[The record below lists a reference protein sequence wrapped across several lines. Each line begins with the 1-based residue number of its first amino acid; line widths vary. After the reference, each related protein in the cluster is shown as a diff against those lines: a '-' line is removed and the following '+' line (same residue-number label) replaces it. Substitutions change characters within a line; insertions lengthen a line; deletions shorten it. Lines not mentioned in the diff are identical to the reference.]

1 LPTQGFVPLRGIT
14 EAQPHLGGGCH
25 CLRFLVF
32 RPQAFSASRRFA
44 PPLSFAGLFHPATT
58 SRVVAVQGL
67 LSPCSRTVSSTAS
80 APLPLSSFV
89 LTGFPAARLGR
100 PDFEAFLHTRPR
112 STRFGVTRTE
122 CRSPLRFSVSS
133 RPSPPVASF
142 GSPKPSAH
150 DVTAWGLQADP
161 SWPSSAYFNRRA
173 RLIRLLP
180 SQPARDSR
188 TFHPRPP
195 W

>member
-1 LPTQGFVPLRGIT
+1 VPPLV
-14 EAQPHLGGGCH
+14 
-25 CLRFLVF
+25 VF

-67 LSPCSRTVSSTAS
+67 LSPCSSPVSSTVRAS
-80 APLPLSSFV
+80 LPLSNSV
-89 LTGFPAARLGR
+89 LTGYPAARLGCL
-100 PDFEAFLHTRPR
+100 DSEAFLRTRPR
-112 STRFGVTRTE
+112 STQLGVTRPG

-133 RPSPPVASF
+133 RPSPPVASP
-142 GSPKPSAH
+142 SYLVPSAH

-180 SQPARDSR
+180 SRPARDSR